1 MASTTLSRQMKSTFR
16 EERGKRRGGGGGKGR
31 RHIEELEQDI
41 FLLSE
46 EMLAMKTL
54 HPSFTM
60 YYYCCQSQA
69 TKINKK
75 ILLVPCVCVDV
86 EGSAEY
92 LNRNPRVRINRKS
105 TLPSETVVVR

>member
-31 RHIEELEQDI
+31 RHIEESEQDI

-69 TKINKK
+69 KNKIKSY
-75 ILLVPCVCVDV
+75 LCPGCVWTWREVQ
-86 EGSAEY
+86 
-92 LNRNPRVRINRKS
+92 N
-105 TLPSETVVVR
+105 T